1 MGTLEPYRLH
11 VLVSAQA
18 SPDER
23 NTLQS
28 LLAEWA
34 REHGGSFSV
43 LASEEGRRLA
53 YPVKKH
59 GQATVF
65 QFSLAAPADD
75 IRELPRRL
83 SREASVLRVR
93 VFRGA
98 LLPGKRVK
106 DIPLR
111 RPEAGDRK
119 AVDLPTVPVKPKVPI
134 EKLEEKI
141 DEILKEEV
149 L

>member
-1 MGTLEPYRLH
+1 MSDPRLYRLA

-18 SPDER
+18 SKDER
-23 NTLQS
+23 NALETLLTS
-28 LLAEWA
+28 WA
-34 REHGGSFSV
+34 SEHGGS
-43 LASEEGRRLA
+43 ASALTVEEKRRLA

-59 GQATVF
+59 GQATVLH
-65 QFSLAAPADD
+65 FSLIVPTGNVQ
-75 IRELPRRL
+75 ELPGRL
-83 SREASVLRVR
+83 AREASVLRAR

-98 LLPGKRVK
+98 SLPGKRIK
-106 DIPLR
+106 DVPLR
-111 RPEAGDRK
+111 KPEVGDRK
-119 AVDLPTVPVKPKVPI
+119 AADMPALPAKPKAPI